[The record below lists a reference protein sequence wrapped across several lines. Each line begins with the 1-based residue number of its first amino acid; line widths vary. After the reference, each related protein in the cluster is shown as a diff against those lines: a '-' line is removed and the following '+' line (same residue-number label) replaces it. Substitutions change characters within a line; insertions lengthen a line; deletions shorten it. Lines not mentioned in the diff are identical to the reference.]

1 METEILV
8 VTERTCKDC
17 GTRLGAGRDDR
28 LYCDEACKTNFNN
41 RRRRENRKAAETQ
54 KGRNLMPSP
63 EQLSVPD
70 YINRIQEILLNN
82 RRILEGLCNPDKPSR
97 VRLRDLLGKGFNK
110 KFLTSVAEPTT
121 TGRVYHFCFEYGYFE
136 DGDNGWVIVVFRE
149 REVN

>member
-1 METEILV
+1 METEVLV
-8 VTERTCKDC
+8 VAERTCKDC
-17 GTRLGAGRDDR
+17 GAPLGAGREDR

-41 RRRRENRKAAETQ
+41 RKKRENRKAGDTQ
-54 KGRNLMPSP
+54 KGLNLLPAP
-63 EQLSVPD
+63 EELSVPD

-121 TGRVYHFCFEYGYFE
+121 SGRVYHFCFEYGYFQVDE
-136 DGDNGWVIVVFRE
+136 SGWVIIVLRE